1 MRSAPER
8 GSESKIDASRDAEE
22 IFSRPAINSP

>member
-1 MRSAPER
+1 MKSAPER
-8 GSESKIDASRDAEE
+8 GSESKIDAPRDAKE